1 MIDAETLRHYADIV
15 IRRAC
20 GFGTIAIV
28 TMMVGFAGEPGLS
41 MRCGAVLFGLMAA
54 ILVIKAGAA
63 PRSNYRRT
71 EIWLFLKNEPPAL
84 PPERLQ
90 QLIGGVMADRCLWHA
105 KLAAGLAAALFAF
118 ALLLRLAAGL

>member
-1 MIDAETLRHYADIV
+1 MVEIDSLRRFADLV

-20 GFGTIAIV
+20 GFGTLAIG
-28 TMMVGFAGEPGLS
+28 TTMVGFAGEPGLS

-54 ILVIKAGAA
+54 ILAIKATSA
-63 PRSNYRRT
+63 PRYNYRRT
-71 EIWLFLKNEPPAL
+71 ELWLFLKKEPPAL

-90 QLIGGVMADRCLWHA
+90 QLIGGVLAERFIWHA
-105 KLAAGLAAALFAF
+105 KIAAGIAVALFAL

>member
-1 MIDAETLRHYADIV
+1 MFEVETLRRYADLV

-20 GFGTIAIV
+20 GFGALAIV

-54 ILVIKAGAA
+54 ILVIKAGTA

-71 EIWLFLKNEPPAL
+71 EIWLFLKHEPPAL
-84 PPERLQ
+84 PPDRLQ

-105 KLAAGLAAALFAF
+105 KVAAGIGAALFAS